1 MNPRLTKLN
10 EQRELILK
18 HLQWIDEE
26 IATES
31 PNESTPASIP
41 SVSPAP
47 ALRQESPAQ
56 PKPSPKVE
64 SNETAEAP
72 VFLPDPVEEANVK
85 SLKNEVRMGCLL
97 YFGVA
102 CLLLAGVLA
111 LVYVLYS

>member
-26 IATES
+26 IAAES
-31 PNESTPASIP
+31 PDELTPAP
-41 SVSPAP
+41 APAVSPAS
-47 ALRQESPAQ
+47 ALRQESSALPNPA
-56 PKPSPKVE
+56 PKVE
-64 SNETAEAP
+64 SRETAEIP

-85 SLKNEVRMGCLL
+85 SLKNGVRMGCLL

-102 CLLLAGVLA
+102 CLLLAGVVA
-111 LVYVLYS
+111 LVYVVYP